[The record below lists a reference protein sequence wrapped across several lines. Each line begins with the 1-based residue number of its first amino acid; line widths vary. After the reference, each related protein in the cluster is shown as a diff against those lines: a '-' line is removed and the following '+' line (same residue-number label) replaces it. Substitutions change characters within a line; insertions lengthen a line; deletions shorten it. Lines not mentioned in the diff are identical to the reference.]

1 MNIQLSGK
9 GLFIPEVIQGVI
21 RQIIRKKSSLSQ
33 VKQKTMRDYF
43 FGLAIAG
50 LSLFSSGASA
60 ELILNGSTIY
70 TDLGRDQFVAALY
83 TEIRHNNPQAIET
96 MESDKRMEVRILNDY
111 SKRRW
116 VNLWMQSIS
125 INNNREAFS
134 AAAEELIA
142 LMQAPKSA
150 PRKGDLLEYIFSPQE
165 GTSMRFNGTE
175 LISSLSGDV
184 FELMLRTWIGAIPPS
199 TNFKEELLGNQR
211 NIRSRDLLETLAP
224 AEDRIALAA
233 SWIAPAPSRVATPTP
248 APSEPAAEVAEEK
261 VSDKKG
267 AALAEKPEPEA
278 KPVGNSE
285 TSQQLAKNPE
295 ASHKQQL
302 VDAADSIASDSTAE
316 NEEAEEE
323 VDFDVAQALAQRD
336 YTPLVVQRIYKN
348 ISYPSRAVSKN
359 QEGTVRVALQIG
371 RSGELQTVLTT
382 QQSQYSSLN
391 RAALKAV
398 QKAAPFP
405 ELPEAITADSFE
417 LSIPITFRLQ

>member
-125 INNNREAFS
+125 INNNREVFS
-134 AAAEELIA
+134 GAAEELIA

-150 PRKGDLLEYIFSPQE
+150 PRKGDLLEYLFSPE
-165 GTSMRFNGTE
+165 HGTSMRFNGTE
-175 LISSLSGDV
+175 LISDLSGDV
-184 FELMLRTWIGAIPPS
+184 FGLMLRTWIGAIPPS
-199 TNFKEELLGNQR
+199 TSFKEELLGNQR
-211 NIRSRDLLETLAP
+211 NTRSRDLLETLAP

-248 APSEPAAEVAEEK
+248 APSEPDAEVAEEK

-295 ASHKQQL
+295 ASHKQLL

-323 VDFDVAQALAQRD
+323 VDFDVAQALAERLH
-336 YTPLVVQRIYKN
+336 TIGCPENL
-348 ISYPSRAVSKN
+348 
-359 QEGTVRVALQIG
+359 QEYLLPKPCCI
-371 RSGELQTVLTT
+371 
-382 QQSQYSSLN
+382 
-391 RAALKAV
+391 
-398 QKAAPFP
+398 QKPGGNSACC
-405 ELPEAITADSFE
+405 TADW
-417 LSIPITFRLQ
+417 PIR

>member
-1 MNIQLSGK
+1 M
-9 GLFIPEVIQGVI
+9 P
-21 RQIIRKKSSLSQ
+21 
-33 VKQKTMRDYF
+33 
-43 FGLAIAG
+43 
-50 LSLFSSGASA
+50 
-60 ELILNGSTIY
+60 
-70 TDLGRDQFVAALY
+70 
-83 TEIRHNNPQAIET
+83 
-96 MESDKRMEVRILNDY
+96 
-111 SKRRW
+111 
-116 VNLWMQSIS
+116 
-125 INNNREAFS
+125 
-134 AAAEELIA
+134 
-142 LMQAPKSA
+142 
-150 PRKGDLLEYIFSPQE
+150 LLKI
-165 GTSMRFNGTE
+165 
-175 LISSLSGDV
+175 
-184 FELMLRTWIGAIPPS
+184 
-199 TNFKEELLGNQR
+199 
-211 NIRSRDLLETLAP
+211 
-224 AEDRIALAA
+224 
-233 SWIAPAPSRVATPTP
+233 
-248 APSEPAAEVAEEK
+248 
-261 VSDKKG
+261 G

-336 YTPLVVQRIYKN
+336 YTPLVVQRNYKN

-382 QQSQYSSLN
+382 QQSKYSSLN

>member
-83 TEIRHNNPQAIET
+83 TEIRHSNPQAIET

-175 LISSLSGDV
+175 LISSLSEDV

-224 AEDRIALAA
+224 AEDRRR
-233 SWIAPAPSRVATPTP
+233 P
-248 APSEPAAEVAEEK
+248 
-261 VSDKKG
+261 
-267 AALAEKPEPEA
+267 
-278 KPVGNSE
+278 
-285 TSQQLAKNPE
+285 
-295 ASHKQQL
+295 
-302 VDAADSIASDSTAE
+302 
-316 NEEAEEE
+316 
-323 VDFDVAQALAQRD
+323 
-336 YTPLVVQRIYKN
+336 
-348 ISYPSRAVSKN
+348 
-359 QEGTVRVALQIG
+359 G
-371 RSGELQTVLTT
+371 RKT
-382 QQSQYSSLN
+382 
-391 RAALKAV
+391 
-398 QKAAPFP
+398 
-405 ELPEAITADSFE
+405 
-417 LSIPITFRLQ
+417 